1 MRALLSPWSPA
12 VVDRLKDSS
21 NAISSP
27 LLRLAGVVRPAT
39 AITTTAKVTMT
50 RMMMEMTALVTFY
63 LDSECPGIQG
73 SRG

>member
-1 MRALLSPWSPA
+1 MRALLSPWSLA

-21 NAISSP
+21 NAMSSP

-39 AITTTAKVTMT
+39 AITTRVTMT
-50 RMMMEMTALVTFY
+50 RMMMEMTALVTLY
-63 LDSECPGIQG
+63 LDSECPGMQG